1 MKKTHKTLSGIVI
14 LACFLVVSCSSQIAE
29 SVRKVTYPPDFSY
42 TKPADLRSDMDQLAY
57 QMSKLD
63 QALAIP
69 VSSDANT
76 NEIQRQQVLS
86 TLRNMGRI
94 AANLKGSD
102 TGANHP
108 FMQDYMQEFI
118 AKIDAARGG
127 AAIEPP
133 RYYNAGKLSGGC
145 TNCHKVNR

>member
-86 TLRNMGRI
+86 SGARPGSLERSLLSIYIKPMAIRRI
-94 AANLKGSD
+94 S
-102 TGANHP
+102 
-108 FMQDYMQEFI
+108 
-118 AKIDAARGG
+118 
-127 AAIEPP
+127 
-133 RYYNAGKLSGGC
+133 
-145 TNCHKVNR
+145 